1 MCVFGT
7 TGSIITHADIYSY
20 YTQDSNECGIVCEV
34 VDNFILPPKAEEKVS
49 THVRDTCST
58 RKCMC

>member
-7 TGSIITHADIYSY
+7 TCSIITRDDIYSY

-49 THVRDTCST
+49 I
-58 RKCMC
+58 